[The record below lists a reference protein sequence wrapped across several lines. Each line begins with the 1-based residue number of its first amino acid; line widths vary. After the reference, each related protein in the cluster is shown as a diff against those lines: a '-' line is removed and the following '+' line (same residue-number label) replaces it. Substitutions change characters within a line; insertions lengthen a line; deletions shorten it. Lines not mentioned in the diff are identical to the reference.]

1 MIIYIKLSAKSKLNP
16 REFPIN
22 FEFYI
27 NPPYPKE
34 QPIVLCKS
42 HFCFPSLF
50 DNRNFSNALINK
62 WSSFNHIDLL
72 ITMIHN
78 IPYLITKYENDIE
91 NGLFYYDG
99 EYSYSF
105 LYNVNDFVLNSNNYI
120 YKVYINNL
128 TQNEEENMA
137 YLIITDIHFIF
148 LRPETPQK
156 NRARILYLGNIV
168 DFDSFIQQQINST
181 EEESNDVL
189 VQIKYKENIKAKFT
203 YYLKFNKNT
212 FEFISMILNQRKT
225 KFEKIFKLYYPF
237 NNFDSSDIS
246 HIDKLKQIINIREQ
260 SIKEKHNEFYAVKDL
275 IELYQKMIEIY
286 SMNDDETYKD
296 YVSKFQSIVQQS
308 SVNK

>member
-1 MIIYIKLSAKSKLNP
+1 MIIYIKLNAKSKLNP

-137 YLIITDIHFIF
+137 YFIITDIHFIF

-203 YYLKFNKNT
+203 YNLKFNKNT

>member
-1 MIIYIKLSAKSKLNP
+1 MIIYIKLNAKSKLNP

-91 NGLFYYDG
+91 NGLFYNDG

-137 YLIITDIHFIF
+137 YFIITDIHFIF

-156 NRARILYLGNIV
+156 NKAKILYLGSIV

-181 EEESNDVL
+181 EEENNDVL
-189 VQIKYKENIKAKFT
+189 VQIKYKENIKAKFS
-203 YYLKFNKNT
+203 YYLNFNKNT
-212 FEFISMILNQRKT
+212 FEFVNMILNQRK
-225 KFEKIFKLYYPF
+225 KKIEKIFKIYYPF
-237 NNFDSSDIS
+237 NNFDSSDS
-246 HIDKLKQIINIREQ
+246 NDIDKLKQIINIREQ

-275 IELYQKMIEIY
+275 MELYQKMIEIY

-296 YVSKFQSIVQQS
+296 YVSKFQHIVQQS

>member
-1 MIIYIKLSAKSKLNP
+1 MIIYIKLNAKSKLNP

-137 YLIITDIHFIF
+137 YFIITDIHFIF

-156 NRARILYLGNIV
+156 NKAKILYLGSIV

-181 EEESNDVL
+181 EEENNDVL
-189 VQIKYKENIKAKFT
+189 VQIKYKENIKAKFS
-203 YYLKFNKNT
+203 YYLNFNKNT
-212 FEFISMILNQRKT
+212 FEFVNMILNQRK
-225 KFEKIFKLYYPF
+225 KKIEKIFKIYYPF

-275 IELYQKMIEIY
+275 MELYQKMIEIY

>member
-137 YLIITDIHFIF
+137 YFIITDIHFIF

-260 SIKEKHNEFYAVKDL
+260 RIKEKHNEFYAVKDL

>member
-1 MIIYIKLSAKSKLNP
+1 MIIYIKLNAKSKLNP

-137 YLIITDIHFIF
+137 YFIITDIHFIF

-225 KFEKIFKLYYPF
+225 KFEKIFKFYYPF

-260 SIKEKHNEFYAVKDL
+260 SIKEKQNEFYAVKDL

>member
-1 MIIYIKLSAKSKLNP
+1 MIIYIKLNAKSKLNP

-105 LYNVNDFVLNSNNYI
+105 LYKTS
-120 YKVYINNL
+120 
-128 TQNEEENMA
+128 
-137 YLIITDIHFIF
+137 
-148 LRPETPQK
+148 
-156 NRARILYLGNIV
+156 ILYRIV
-168 DFDSFIQQQINST
+168 INVLFCIDVGLIYFLLLKVINYGVVHIYFVMVFLISFILFSG
-181 EEESNDVL
+181 
-189 VQIKYKENIKAKFT
+189 KYKN
-203 YYLKFNKNT
+203 L
-212 FEFISMILNQRKT
+212 RKCV
-225 KFEKIFKLYYPF
+225 
-237 NNFDSSDIS
+237 
-246 HIDKLKQIINIREQ
+246 KLKK
-260 SIKEKHNEFYAVKDL
+260 SKVK
-275 IELYQKMIEIY
+275 
-286 SMNDDETYKD
+286 SMDK
-296 YVSKFQSIVQQS
+296 KC
-308 SVNK
+308 

>member
-1 MIIYIKLSAKSKLNP
+1 MIIYIKLNAKSQLNQ
-16 REFPIN
+16 REFPIY

-62 WSSFNHIDLL
+62 WSAVNHIDTL
-72 ITMIHN
+72 ITMIKN
-78 IPYLITKYENDIE
+78 IPNLVTKYEKDIE

-120 YKVYINNL
+120 YKVNINNL
-128 TQNEEENMA
+128 TKNEEDNIA

-148 LRPETPQK
+148 LKPETPQK
-156 NRARILYLGNIV
+156 NRAKIIYIGNIV
-168 DFDSFIQQQINST
+168 DFDSFIQQQIISK
-181 EEESNDVL
+181 EEENSYVI
-189 VQIKYKENIKAKFT
+189 VQIKYKENIKTKFL
-203 YYLKFNKNT
+203 YYLTFNKET
-212 FEFISMILNQRKT
+212 FEFINMIFTQRKK
-225 KFEKIFKLYYPF
+225 KFEKIFTLYYPY
-237 NNFDSSDIS
+237 NNFDSSHMND
-246 HIDKLKQIINIREQ
+246 IDKLNKIISIREEN
-260 SIKEKHNEFYAVKDL
+260 IKEKQNYFFAVKNL

-286 SMNDDETYKD
+286 SMNDDDTYKD
-296 YVSKFQSIVQQS
+296 YVSKFQNIVQQS
-308 SVNK
+308 SQNK

>member
-1 MIIYIKLSAKSKLNP
+1 MIIYIKLNAKSKLNP

-137 YLIITDIHFIF
+137 YFIITDIHFIF

-168 DFDSFIQQQINST
+168 DFDSFTQQQINST

-203 YYLKFNKNT
+203 YYFKFNKNT

-225 KFEKIFKLYYPF
+225 KFEKIFKFYYPF

-260 SIKEKHNEFYAVKDL
+260 SIKEKHNEFYAVKEL

>member
-1 MIIYIKLSAKSKLNP
+1 MIIYIKLNAKSKLNP

-137 YLIITDIHFIF
+137 YFIITDIHFIF

-225 KFEKIFKLYYPF
+225 KFEKIFKFYYPF

-246 HIDKLKQIINIREQ
+246 DIDKLKQIINIREQ

>member
-1 MIIYIKLSAKSKLNP
+1 MIIYIKLNAKSKLNP

-137 YLIITDIHFIF
+137 YFIITDIHFIF

>member
-1 MIIYIKLSAKSKLNP
+1 MIIYIKLNAKSKLNP

-203 YYLKFNKNT
+203 YNLKFNKNT

>member
-1 MIIYIKLSAKSKLNP
+1 MIIYIKLNAKSKLNP

-91 NGLFYYDG
+91 NCLFYYDG

-137 YLIITDIHFIF
+137 YFIITDIHFIF

-168 DFDSFIQQQINST
+168 DFDSFTQQQINST

-225 KFEKIFKLYYPF
+225 KFEKIFKFYYPF

-246 HIDKLKQIINIREQ
+246 HIDKLKQIINIR
-260 SIKEKHNEFYAVKDL
+260 K
-275 IELYQKMIEIY
+275 
-286 SMNDDETYKD
+286 
-296 YVSKFQSIVQQS
+296 
-308 SVNK
+308 

>member
-1 MIIYIKLSAKSKLNP
+1 MIIYIKLNAKSKLNP

-137 YLIITDIHFIF
+137 YFIITDIHFIF

-156 NRARILYLGNIV
+156 NKAKILYLGSIV
-168 DFDSFIQQQINST
+168 DFDSFIQKQINST
-181 EEESNDVL
+181 EEENNDVL
-189 VQIKYKENIKAKFT
+189 VQIKYKENIKAKFS
-203 YYLKFNKNT
+203 YYLNFNKNT
-212 FEFISMILNQRKT
+212 FEFVNMILNQRK
-225 KFEKIFKLYYPF
+225 KKIEKIFKIYYPF
-237 NNFDSSDIS
+237 NNFDSSDS
-246 HIDKLKQIINIREQ
+246 NDIDKLKQIINIREQ

-275 IELYQKMIEIY
+275 MELYQKMIEIY

-296 YVSKFQSIVQQS
+296 YVSKFQHIVQQS

>member
-1 MIIYIKLSAKSKLNP
+1 MIIYIKLNQKSLYNQ
-16 REFPIN
+16 RRFPIC

-27 NPPYPKE
+27 NPPYPKK
-34 QPIVLCKS
+34 PPVVLCKS

-137 YLIITDIHFIF
+137 YFIITDIHFIF

-156 NRARILYLGNIV
+156 NKAKILYLGRIV

-181 EEESNDVL
+181 EEENNDVL
-189 VQIKYKENIKAKFT
+189 VQIKYKENIKAKFS
-203 YYLKFNKNT
+203 YYLNFNKNT
-212 FEFISMILNQRKT
+212 FEFVNMILNQRK
-225 KFEKIFKLYYPF
+225 KKIEKIFKIYYPF
-237 NNFDSSDIS
+237 NNFDSSDS
-246 HIDKLKQIINIREQ
+246 NDIDKLKQIINIREQ

-275 IELYQKMIEIY
+275 MELYQKMIEIY

-296 YVSKFQSIVQQS
+296 YVSKFQHIVQQS

>member
-137 YLIITDIHFIF
+137 YFIITDIHFIF

-225 KFEKIFKLYYPF
+225 KFEKIFKFYYPF

-260 SIKEKHNEFYAVKDL
+260 RIKEKHNEFYAVKDL

>member
-1 MIIYIKLSAKSKLNP
+1 MIIYIKLNAKSKLNP

-128 TQNEEENMA
+128 TQNEEENMV
-137 YLIITDIHFIF
+137 YFIITDIHFIF

-156 NRARILYLGNIV
+156 NKAKILYLGSIV

-181 EEESNDVL
+181 EEENNDVL
-189 VQIKYKENIKAKFT
+189 VQIKYKENIKAKFS
-203 YYLKFNKNT
+203 YYLNFNKNT
-212 FEFISMILNQRKT
+212 FEFVNMILNQRK
-225 KFEKIFKLYYPF
+225 KKIEKIFKIYYPF
-237 NNFDSSDIS
+237 NNFDSSDS
-246 HIDKLKQIINIREQ
+246 NDIDKLKQIINIREQ

-275 IELYQKMIEIY
+275 MELYQKMIEIY

-296 YVSKFQSIVQQS
+296 YVSKFQHIVQQS